1 MTCMACP
8 KNWPLICVLPS
19 ATPPARC
26 CSLQLP
32 DWGSHP
38 AGTLG
43 CAVARTLLGW
53 GVRTVTFVDNSR
65 VAFSNPVRQS
75 LYEFQDCT
83 GGGVPKAAA
92 AAAKLRHIFPSV
104 RSEGV
109 QLCIPMPGHP
119 LSGEANIQKVGPA
132 TSSMQEVGHLH
143 ARPNHSVQRVGHL
156 HARPNHSQ
164 ASALAVLSVNAGGA
178 CPCWNT
184 PWLAWHRRRWRAS
197 TPGCLGCYLL
207 LGSLSPCWGI
217 DCLAQQTSNR
227 VGHHRGQLC
236 HLHVRYLGRM

>member
-1 MTCMACP
+1 MSRRLALRLCA
-8 KNWPLICVLPS
+8 
-19 ATPPARC
+19 AFRTPPACC

-32 DWGSHP
+32 DWACPP

-92 AAAKLRHIFPSV
+92 AAAKLRQIFPSV

-119 LSGEANIQKVGPA
+119 LSGEADIHKVCHLHARPHHSIQK
-132 TSSMQEVGHLH
+132 VGHLH
-143 ARPNHSVQRVGHL
+143 AW
-156 HARPNHSQ
+156 A
-164 ASALAVLSVNAGGA
+164 ADTTDAG
-178 CPCWNT
+178 C
-184 PWLAWHRRRWRAS
+184 
-197 TPGCLGCYLL
+197 CLGGVLL
-207 LGSLSPCWGI
+207 TCQAL
-217 DCLAQQTSNR
+217 
-227 VGHHRGQLC
+227 VVMHVVHLC
-236 HLHVRYLGRM
+236 CCTAAFD